1 MSKIIHFQCRGCEAE
16 LETTPGQAE
25 RYSCPGCGERVH
37 LRLTRAVRAGE
48 AVDLCAGCGH
58 PNLYIQKDFSRALGM
73 TIVVFGVGIC
83 VVLFALDHPFMAMAA
98 LVGMAVVDTTIFV
111 VVGSVTVCYAC
122 HTIYRGFP
130 LNPEHEPFRLELLEQ
145 HGGKDARH

>member
-1 MSKIIHFQCRGCEAE
+1 
-16 LETTPGQAE
+16 
-25 RYSCPGCGERVH
+25 
-37 LRLTRAVRAGE
+37 
-48 AVDLCAGCGH
+48 
-58 PNLYIQKDFSRALGM
+58 M